1 MTWQDLALLGGGL
14 GLFLFGMKQ
23 MGDGLERAAGDSL
36 RRFLEILTR
45 SRFLGLL
52 VGLVF
57 TMAVQSS
64 SATTVMVVGFV
75 RAGLMDLHQAA
86 GVIFGA
92 NIGTTITAQL
102 IALQVSDAA
111 PVLLLAGV
119 LLHCFCRR
127 RFLQDLGG
135 VLAGFGMLFL
145 GLTLMGEAASKL
157 RDMPEVADF
166 LAVFARTPIL
176 GILAGLAVTAVIQS
190 SSASVGLLQL
200 LAAQGVIGL
209 DSAIFVV
216 MGQNIGTTVT
226 AILASAGG
234 GKAARRAALLH
245 LLFNVFGTVLFFALV
260 RLLPVTAWIAALT
273 PGNPMRQIANAHTL
287 FNVCSVAALLPFL
300 DPMVRLTEALIPEAR
315 PASRSI
321 GGRRAHPSR
330 NA

>member
-57 TMAVQSS
+57 TMVVQSS

-75 RAGLMDLHQAA
+75 RAGLMDLDQAA

-157 RDMPEVADF
+157 RDMPEAADF

-245 LLFNVFGTVLFFALV
+245 LL
-260 RLLPVTAWIAALT
+260 PVTAWIAALT
-273 PGNPMRQIANAHTL
+273 PGSPMRQIANAHTL

-300 DPMVRLTEALIPEAR
+300 DPLVRLTEVLIPEAR
-315 PASRSI
+315 PASRRIS
-321 GGRRAHPSR
+321 GRKAHPSR

>member
-1 MTWQDLALLGGGL
+1 M
-14 GLFLFGMKQ
+14 
-23 MGDGLERAAGDSL
+23 
-36 RRFLEILTR
+36 
-45 SRFLGLL
+45 
-52 VGLVF
+52 
-57 TMAVQSS
+57 
-64 SATTVMVVGFV
+64 
-75 RAGLMDLHQAA
+75 
-86 GVIFGA
+86 
-92 NIGTTITAQL
+92 
-102 IALQVSDAA
+102 
-111 PVLLLAGV
+111 
-119 LLHCFCRR
+119 
-127 RFLQDLGG
+127 
-135 VLAGFGMLFL
+135 LAGFGMLFL

-157 RDMPEVADF
+157 RDMPEAADF

-300 DPMVRLTEALIPEAR
+300 DPMVRLTEALIPEAW
-315 PASRSI
+315 PASRRI

>member
-1 MTWQDLALLGGGL
+1 M
-14 GLFLFGMKQ
+14 
-23 MGDGLERAAGDSL
+23 
-36 RRFLEILTR
+36 R

-57 TMAVQSS
+57 TMVVQSS

-145 GLTLMGEAASKL
+145 GLTLMGATCRRRPIFWRSL
-157 RDMPEVADF
+157 R
-166 LAVFARTPIL
+166 
-176 GILAGLAVTAVIQS
+176 
-190 SSASVGLLQL
+190 
-200 LAAQGVIGL
+200 
-209 DSAIFVV
+209 
-216 MGQNIGTTVT
+216 
-226 AILASAGG
+226 
-234 GKAARRAALLH
+234 ARRSWA
-245 LLFNVFGTVLFFALV
+245 F
-260 RLLPVTAWIAALT
+260 
-273 PGNPMRQIANAHTL
+273 
-287 FNVCSVAALLPFL
+287 S
-300 DPMVRLTEALIPEAR
+300 
-315 PASRSI
+315 PAS
-321 GGRRAHPSR
+321 P
-330 NA
+330 

>member
-57 TMAVQSS
+57 TMVVQSS

-111 PVLLLAGV
+111 PVLLLAGG

-157 RDMPEVADF
+157 RDMPEAADF

-190 SSASVGLLQL
+190 SSAGLLQL

-315 PASRSI
+315 PASRRI